1 MWFFEEL
8 VDIGLLYALGL
19 LGWFIGE
26 KLRLPAAPVLG
37 GIVLIGGMRVFGI
50 DLPYL
55 PSYIIIA
62 LQVILGVMVGAK
74 LDRDALSNLKSIAGP
89 AAIISGWALTIALL
103 FGFVITLISPVD
115 LTTGILGSSI
125 GGLPEMT
132 ILAHDT
138 EADSVTVVLFHV
150 LRMFSTIIIFPLIFK
165 FYSVNNK
172 VKEPDSY
179 YVSNDNDNNDN
190 NNDDNASKETTK
202 NKFNEK
208 VGKNKILGFL
218 WIILTLVL
226 AGVFG
231 GLLIYIGVPAG
242 GLVGGLLFVVIALY
256 FRMPIKPPPDKA
268 LSWFLVGIG
277 LMVAN
282 QVEPETLK
290 LIFSG
295 ELIWALVFSL
305 FFTMLSSFAVAYG
318 IFRLTGW
325 DFILCF
331 LASAP
336 AGFTVMTGL
345 ALKEGYEPVKVSL
358 LHLSRLVTLKL
369 AIPILFMLFY

>member
-1 MWFFEEL
+1 MDMWFFEEL

-37 GIVLIGGMRVFGI
+37 GIVLIGGMRAFGM

-55 PSYIIIA
+55 PFYIIIL
-62 LQVILGVMVGAK
+62 LQVVLGVMVGAK

-89 AAIISGWALTIALL
+89 AAIISGWAMTIAIL

-138 EADSVTVVLFHV
+138 QADSVTVVLFHV

-172 VKEPDSY
+172 MKQPDSSY
-179 YVSNDNDNNDN
+179 DYNGNDYNGNKGSAENKR
-190 NNDDNASKETTK
+190 DDE
-202 NKFNEK
+202 
-208 VGKNKILGFL
+208 NKILGFL
-218 WIILTLVL
+218 WIILTLIL

-231 GLLIYIGVPAG
+231 GLLMYIGVPAG

-256 FRMPIKPPPDKA
+256 FRQPIKPPPDKA

-305 FFTMLSSFAVAYG
+305 VFTMLSSFVVAYG